1 VRCDAIVTATG
12 IGQQHLDEAM
22 QAPTINSNQAPS
34 TMRFYPSQYV
44 SSWITKEGLP
54 VLIRPIRPEDE
65 PLMVRFHESLSER
78 SVYLRYFCSLSL
90 NTRVAHERLV
100 RICFADYDREIPLVV
115 DYPDEKTGIHEIL
128 GVGRLSK
135 LPEHSEGEVAVIIS
149 DRYQAQGLGTEL
161 LKRLIQIAKDEGL
174 SRLRGEVLRDNITM
188 QTVMRKLGFR
198 LRMLEDPATVRAVL
212 EL

>member
-1 VRCDAIVTATG
+1 MQDATVKS
-12 IGQQHLDEAM
+12 HEA
-22 QAPTINSNQAPS
+22 APPP
-34 TMRFYPSQYV
+34 MRPYPSQYV
-44 SSWITKEGLP
+44 SSWTTKDGLP

-115 DYPDEKTGIHEIL
+115 DNTDEKTGTHEIL

-135 LPEHSEGEVAVIIS
+135 LPEGNEGELAVVIS
-149 DRYQAQGLGTEL
+149 DQYQGQGLGTEL
-161 LKRLIQIAKDEGL
+161 FRRLIQIAKDEGL
-174 SRLRGEVLRDNITM
+174 TQLRGEVLRDNITM
-188 QTVMRKLGFR
+188 QTIMRKLGFSV
-198 LRMLEDPATVRAVL
+198 RMLEDPATVHAIL

>member
-1 VRCDAIVTATG
+1 
-12 IGQQHLDEAM
+12 
-22 QAPTINSNQAPS
+22 
-34 TMRFYPSQYV
+34 MRPYPSQYA
-44 SSWITKEGLP
+44 SPWTTKGGLP

-115 DYPDEKTGIHEIL
+115 DYTDEKTGTHEIL

-135 LPEHSEGEVAVIIS
+135 LAEHNEGEVAVIIS

>member
-1 VRCDAIVTATG
+1 
-12 IGQQHLDEAM
+12 M
-22 QAPTINSNQAPS
+22 QAS
-34 TMRFYPSQYV
+34 TVKSVHMSSPAMRPYPSQYV
-44 SSWITKEGLP
+44 SPWTTKQGLS

-78 SVYLRYFCSLSL
+78 SVYLRYFCSMSL

-115 DYPDEKTGIHEIL
+115 DYTDETGTHEIL

-135 LPEHSEGEVAVIIS
+135 LPENQEAEVAVIVS
-149 DRYQAQGLGTEL
+149 DECQAQGLGTEL
-161 LKRLIQIAKDEGL
+161 LRRLIQIAKAEGL
-174 SRLRGEVLRDNITM
+174 KRLRGEVLRDNITM
-188 QTVMRKLGFR
+188 QTVMKKLGFR
-198 LRMLEDPATVRAVL
+198 LRMMEDPASIHAIL

>member
-1 VRCDAIVTATG
+1 
-12 IGQQHLDEAM
+12 
-22 QAPTINSNQAPS
+22 
-34 TMRFYPSQYV
+34 MRFYPSQYV
-44 SSWITKEGLP
+44 SLWITKEGLP

-65 PLMVRFHESLSER
+65 PFMVRFHESLSER